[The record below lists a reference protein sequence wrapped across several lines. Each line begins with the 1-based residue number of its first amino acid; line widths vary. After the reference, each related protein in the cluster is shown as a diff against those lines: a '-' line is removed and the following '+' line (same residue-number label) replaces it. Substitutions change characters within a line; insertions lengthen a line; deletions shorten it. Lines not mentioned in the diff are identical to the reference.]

1 MLSYKLHSFFVKV
14 YFVYSIIKESIFNK
28 LKSIENTF
36 LNNINLVIVYCFIIL
51 PILSLILLF
60 ISVAIIVMPISFIMG
75 WI

>member
-14 YFVYSIIKESIFNK
+14 YFVYLIIKESIFNK
-28 LKSIENTF
+28 LKSIENIF